1 LAAQEPEG
9 CCGEPEALGEILEVV
24 DGGDPQQA
32 FNLVSPGET
41 SYAAVAARLGGRF
54 GVPIVHRIAP
64 EQPES

>member
-1 LAAQEPEG
+1 LAAQGPAG

-24 DGGDPQQA
+24 DGGDPQQV
-32 FNLVSPGET
+32 FNLVSPEER
-41 SYAAVAARLGGRF
+41 SYAAVAAMLGGRF